1 MEDTIMPEPN
11 HEIIPAR
18 EPDEQELGPMV
29 GHPAKIIRIASMIRE
44 LLQEV
49 RQSALDA
56 SSRERLRKIY
66 DQTLAELREVLSED
80 LQRELDAL
88 AIPLDKTPS
97 ESEIRV
103 AQAQLVG
110 WLEGLLHGIQA
121 TLVAQHM
128 QAQAQLQEMRR
139 RALPS
144 GLLGRPEKER
154 EGRPG
159 QYL

>member
-1 MEDTIMPEPN
+1 MHERVRGAMAPRQAEPPEMG
-11 HEIIPAR
+11 EA
-18 EPDEQELGPMV
+18 V
-29 GHPAKIIRIASMIRE
+29 GHPAKIIRIATMIRE

-49 RQSALDA
+49 RQSSLDE
-56 SSRERLRKIY
+56 SSRERLRKVY
-66 DQTLAELREVLSED
+66 ERSLAELKEVLSED
-80 LQRELDAL
+80 LQRELEAL
-88 AIPLDKTPS
+88 AIPLDRTPS

-110 WLEGLLHGIQA
+110 WLEGLFHGIQA
-121 TLVAQHM
+121 ALWAQHM

-144 GLLGRPEKER
+144 GPPRPEGPE
-154 EGRPG
+154 PG